1 MQPGQPAVSWAAAT
15 AGWQQS
21 REVIVSL
28 LSALLRPQLEHGI
41 QAWGPAQEGCGTVG
55 AGPEEGHK
63 DGQRVECL
71 SCGERL
77 RELGL
82 FSLEKGRLRGD
93 FAVTF
98 HYLEGPT
105 GKLTLLQRV

>member
-41 QAWGPAQEGCGTVG
+41 QAWGPAQEGCGAVG

-63 DGQRVECL
+63 DGQRAERL
-71 SCGERL
+71 SCGE
-77 RELGL
+77 
-82 FSLEKGRLRGD
+82 RLRGD